1 MCLAVPMKLIK
12 IEGSQGVVELEGVN
26 RTIGLDLLENPQVGD
41 YVIVHAGY
49 AIETL
54 DQDEAEKTIALFRQL
69 GAEGLE

>member
-1 MCLAVPMKLIK
+1 MKLIK